1 MNLSIFQHQWD
12 PRACKSAQN
21 ARLEW
26 SVGEE
31 EGVGCVGGCVGRGMT
46 GETLKSFA
54 QS

>member
-1 MNLSIFQHQWD
+1 MNLSIFQHQRD

-26 SVGEE
+26 RGGEE
-31 EGVGCVGGCVGRGMT
+31 GGVGWVGVCVGRGMT

-54 QS
+54 QG